1 MNNQNKNS
9 AQGHLPPNSS
19 MKSSANALALR
30 KKTPVIVAGLFALAF
45 LAGCASTKV
54 TDQQQLVTGK
64 LPRPDHIL
72 VYDFVAT
79 SGDVPM
85 DSSVAGEYDEH
96 DAPQTAEEIET
107 GRQIGAEI
115 AAQLVEEISD
125 MGMPAVRAEKETM
138 PEINDILIRG
148 YLLTMSEG
156 SAAKRMT
163 IGFGSGSSKLQVA
176 AEGYQVT
183 AQGLRKLGSGTVDAG
198 GGKGPGAALG
208 AAAFIA
214 TANPAG
220 LIVSGGMKI
229 YGEASGKAKIEGRAK
244 QAAKEIADHLKTRFE
259 EQGWID

>member
-9 AQGHLPPNSS
+9 AQGRLPL
-19 MKSSANALALR
+19 SSALR
-30 KKTPVIVAGLFALAF
+30 EKMPVIVASLFALAF
-45 LAGCASTKV
+45 FAGCASTKI

-64 LPRPDHIL
+64 LPRPNHIL

-79 SGDVPM
+79 SGDVPT

-96 DAPQTAEEIET
+96 EAPQTAEEIET
-107 GRQIGAEI
+107 GRKIGAEI
-115 AAQLVEEISD
+115 AAQLVEEIRG
-125 MGMPAVRAEKETM
+125 MGMPVLRADKDTI

-176 AEGYQVT
+176 AEGYQAT

-229 YGEASGKAKIEGRAK
+229 YGEASGSAKIGGRAK
-244 QAAKEIADHLKTRFE
+244 QSAKEIADHLKMRFE

>member
-1 MNNQNKNS
+1 MLNYLVRLQYNQNERKTVMNNQNKNS
-9 AQGHLPPNSS
+9 AHDHLPHNSV
-19 MKSSANALALR
+19 LR
-30 KKTPVIVAGLFALAF
+30 KKMPVVVAGLFALAF
-45 LAGCASTKV
+45 LAGCASTKI
-54 TDQQQLVTGK
+54 TNEQLVHGK

-72 VYDFVAT
+72 VYDFVAS

-96 DAPQTAEEIET
+96 
-107 GRQIGAEI
+107 RQIGAEI
-115 AAQLVEEISD
+115 ATQLVEEILG
-125 MGMPAVRAEKETM
+125 MGMPAVRAGKETM

-183 AQGLRKLGSGTVDAG
+183 AQGLQKLGSGTVDAG
-198 GGKGPGAALG
+198 GSKGPGAALG

-220 LIVSGGMKI
+220 LIVSGGMKV
-229 YGEASGKAKIEGRAK
+229 YGEASGKAKIGGRAK

>member
-1 MNNQNKNS
+1 MNNQNKYS
-9 AQGHLPPNSS
+9 AQDHLPLNSP
-19 MKSSANALALR
+19 MKSPAEAPALQ
-30 KKTPVIVAGLFALAF
+30 KKTPAIVAGLFALAF

-54 TDQQQLVTGK
+54 SDQQQLVTGK
-64 LPRPDHIL
+64 LPRPNQII

-79 SGDVPM
+79 HGEVPA
-85 DSSVAGEYDEH
+85 DSSIAGEYAEH
-96 DAPQTAEEIET
+96 ETPQTEEEIET

-115 AAQLVEEISD
+115 AAQLVEEIRD
-125 MGMPAVRAEKETM
+125 MGMPAERAEKETI

-148 YLLTMSEG
+148 YLLTVNEG

-163 IGFGSGSSKLQVA
+163 IGFGSGSSNLQVA

-183 AQGLRKLGSGTVDAG
+183 AQGLRKLGSGTVESG
-198 GGKGPGAALG
+198 GSKGPGAALG

-220 LIVSGGMKI
+220 LIVSSGMKV
-229 YGEASGKAKIEGRAK
+229 YGEASGKAKIGGRAQ
-244 QAAKEIADHLKTRFE
+244 QAAKEIADHLKMRFR

>member
-1 MNNQNKNS
+1 MNHQNKNS
-9 AQGHLPPNSS
+9 AQGHRTHSFPT
-19 MKSSANALALR
+19 KSPAGAPAPR
-30 KKTPVIVAGLFALAF
+30 KRTPAIVAGLLALAF
-45 LAGCASTKV
+45 LAGCASTKI
-54 TDQQQLVTGK
+54 TNEQLVTGK
-64 LPRPDHIL
+64 IPRPDHIL

-85 DSSVAGEYDEH
+85 DSSVTGEYDEH

-115 AAQLVEEISD
+115 AAQLVEEIRG
-125 MGMPAVRAEKETM
+125 MGMPAVRADKNTI
-138 PEINDILIRG
+138 PELNDILFRG

-156 SAAKRMT
+156 STAKRMT
-163 IGFGSGSSKLQVA
+163 IGFGSGSSKLQIA

-229 YGEASGKAKIEGRAK
+229 YGEASGSAKIGGRAK
-244 QAAKEIADHLKTRFE
+244 QAAREIADHLKMRFE

>member
-9 AQGHLPPNSS
+9 AQGHLPLNSP
-19 MKSSANALALR
+19 MKSPSSAPALR
-30 KKTPVIVAGLFALAF
+30 KKIPAIVAGLFALAF

-54 TDQQQLVTGK
+54 SNQQQLVTGK
-64 LPRPDHIL
+64 LPRPDNIL

-79 SGDVPM
+79 SGEVPE
-85 DSSVAGEYDEH
+85 DSSIAGVHSEH
-96 DAPQTAEEIET
+96 ETPQTAEEIET

-115 AAQLVEEISD
+115 TSQLVEEIRG
-125 MGMPAVRAEKETM
+125 MGMPAVRAGKETM

-148 YLLTMSEG
+148 YLLTMNEG
-156 SAAKRMT
+156 SATKRMT

-183 AQGLRKLGSGTVDAG
+183 AQGLQKLGSGTVDAG

-208 AAAFIA
+208 VAGLIA

-220 LIVSGGMKI
+220 LIVSGGMKV
-229 YGEASGKAKIEGRAK
+229 YGEASGKAKIGGRA
-244 QAAKEIADHLKTRFE
+244 QQVAKEIAERLKTRFE